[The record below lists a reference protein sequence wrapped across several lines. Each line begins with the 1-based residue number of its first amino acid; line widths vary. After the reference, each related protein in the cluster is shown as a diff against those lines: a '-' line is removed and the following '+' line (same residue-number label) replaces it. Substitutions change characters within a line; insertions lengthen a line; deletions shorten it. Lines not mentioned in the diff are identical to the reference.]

1 MRKEQKQYDRQF
13 KLEAVEYFLS
23 QDKSAKKIAEHFG
36 ICAKTFYSWV
46 REYKENGVNSFR
58 GKGIVKASNEE
69 LFALKKELAD
79 VKEERDIL
87 KKAVAIFSKK
97 KK

>member
-1 MRKEQKQYDRQF
+1 MAKEQKQYDKEF
-13 KLEAVEYFLS
+13 KLETVEYFLS
-23 QDKSAKKIAEHFG
+23 QDKPASKIAEHFG
-36 ICAKTFYSWV
+36 ICAKTFYSWIK
-46 REYKENGVNSFR
+46 EYQKNGVDSFR

-69 LFALKKELAD
+69 LMALRKELAD

>member
-1 MRKEQKQYDRQF
+1 MGKEQKQYDKQF
-13 KLEAVEYFLS
+13 KLEVVEYFSS
-23 QDKSAKKIAEHFG
+23 QDQSARKIAEHFG
-36 ICAKTFYSWV
+36 VPIKTFYSWV
-46 REYKENGVNSFR
+46 KEYKENGANSFR

-69 LFALKKELAD
+69 LVALRKELAN

>member
-1 MRKEQKQYDRQF
+1 M
-13 KLEAVEYFLS
+13 
-23 QDKSAKKIAEHFG
+23 
-36 ICAKTFYSWV
+36 
-46 REYKENGVNSFR
+46 NSFR
-58 GKGIVKASNEE
+58 GKGFVKASNEE

>member
-1 MRKEQKQYDRQF
+1 MTKEQKQYNKQF
-13 KLEAVEYFLS
+13 KIDSIEYFLS
-23 QDKSAKKIAEHFG
+23 QDKPARKIAEHFG
-36 ICAKTFYSWV
+36 ISDKTFYSWIK
-46 REYKENGVNSFR
+46 EYKENGVNSFR
-58 GKGIVKASNEE
+58 GKGTVKASNEE